1 MLQFLKDRLAK
12 IYQHQFFRKTFWTL
26 IARLGGL
33 GMQLGYFVLVARALT
48 VEEYGLFIGVSAM
61 ASLLISFA
69 GFGSGDILI
78 KNVSRDRSLFSVYW
92 GNALLTAFISSA
104 LLIGACLA
112 ASQIFF
118 ADHGSPLIVSLILF
132 SDIFCLTLWNIS
144 GDALSSFDKLY
155 QVAQTDFLYSTN
167 KLMAALIL
175 VLGVWSPT
183 ITTWAWL
190 YCISS
195 VVTALYS
202 VGLVCSSLGM
212 PKYRPAL
219 ALNNLKEGVLFSLS
233 YSAEKI
239 NGDIDK
245 TMLASAATFEATGL
259 YAAGSRFLTSA
270 YTPLH
275 VLFGNAYMRYF
286 KHGANGIRGSF
297 SVGRRLLPAVLAYG
311 GLATAGF
318 IWLAP
323 LLPRLLGDAYAD
335 TVVVLRWLSPYVL
348 MLGVQAIAADSLT
361 GAGFQSW
368 RSGVNV
374 ATALLNIGLNLWLIP
389 TYSWQGAVW
398 ATLISDGAKLLA
410 LWGMVLFLFYRE
422 PQPPATAATIPAD

>member
-1 MLQFLKDRLAK
+1 MPQFLKDRLAK

-78 KNVSRDRSLFSVYW
+78 KNVSRDRSLFPEYW
-92 GNALLTAFISSA
+92 GNALLTAVISSA
-104 LLIGACLA
+104 LLICTCLA

-118 ADHGSPLIVSLILF
+118 ANHGSPLIVSLILF
-132 SDIFCLTLWNIS
+132 SDIFCLTMWNIA
-144 GDALSSFDKLY
+144 GDAFSAFDKLY
-155 QVAQTDFLYSTN
+155 QVAQTDLLYAAN
-167 KLMAALIL
+167 KLMAAIILIM
-175 VLGVWSPT
+175 GVWSPT

-195 VVTALYS
+195 VVTAIYS
-202 VGLVCSSLGM
+202 IGLVCSSLGM
-212 PKYRPAL
+212 PRFKPAL
-219 ALNNLKEGVLFSLS
+219 ALKNLKEGVLYSLS
-233 YSAEKI
+233 YSAEKV

-259 YAAGSRFLTSA
+259 YAAGSRFLTAA

-297 SVGRRLLPAVLAYG
+297 SVGRRLLPMVLAYG
-311 GLATAGF
+311 CLATAGF
-318 IWLAP
+318 IGMAP
-323 LLPRLLGDAYAD
+323 LLPRLLGEAYAD
-335 TVVVLRWLSPYVL
+335 TVTVLRWLSPYVL
-348 MLGVQAIAADSLT
+348 LLGVQAIAADTLT

-389 TYSWQGAVW
+389 AYSWQGAVW
-398 ATLISDGAKLLA
+398 ATLISDGAKLLV
-410 LWGMVLFLFYRE
+410 LWAMVLFLCYQE
-422 PQPPATAATIPAD
+422 PSQPSSAVTVSAD